1 MVKGS
6 RRVHRM
12 RVGHYDTGCDFDC
25 VGLFDFVMAHY
36 ADDIALMRLNLWDD
50 TGGCSMV
57 LFGLLAQWL
66 ERHSYKMC
74 GPGSIPGQATVIENC
89 YRYC

>member
-1 MVKGS
+1 MDYHSCNGRKRFYICGSMVKGS

-12 RVGHYDTGCDFDC
+12 RVGHYETGCDFDC

-50 TGGCSMV
+50 TGV
-57 LFGLLAQWL
+57 
-66 ERHSYKMC
+66 
-74 GPGSIPGQATVIENC
+74 
-89 YRYC
+89 